1 MTLASQVMVTS
12 YVNKEIM
19 HTHLKQ
25 ISTSTVKDRHAIII
39 VNGATWYTENI
50 ITDINNVRVIELLP
64 YFP

>member
-12 YVNKEIM
+12 YVNNEIM

-25 ISTSTVKDRHAIII
+25 ISTSTVKDLHAIII

-50 ITDINNVRVIELLP
+50 IKDINNVSVIELLP
-64 YFP
+64 YFS